1 MFLATHL
8 PTPIPSAAT
17 ALSVESAAA
26 ASSPTAAALEHFD
39 TIIRKALGR
48 STFGTNADGTV
59 SNWYKFGT
67 DDAIAFITMLIFF
80 LAVYLVLL
88 ACKLVLGMV
97 LLSYARKRYRT
108 MKERENL
115 VVDTKGKRL
124 GGWGT
129 VEVDDEKRKWIYE
142 DDPEGAKALK
152 ERERKAENKAREAS
166 EKGVD
171 FGKVTRYEMAA
182 KRIW

>member
-1 MFLATHL
+1 MFLATNL

-17 ALSVESAAA
+17 ALSAESAAT
-26 ASSPTAAALEHFD
+26 SSPTAAALEHFD
-39 TIIRKALGR
+39 NIIRKALGR
-48 STFGTNADGTV
+48 STFGTTVDGAPT
-59 SNWYKFGT
+59 NWYQIGT
-67 DDAIAFITMLIFF
+67 DDIIAFITMLVFF
-80 LAVYLVLL
+80 LGVFLVLL

-97 LLSYARKRYRT
+97 LLNYAGKRYRS
-108 MKERENL
+108 MKKREHL
-115 VVDTKGKRL
+115 VIDTKGKRL

-142 DDPEGAKALK
+142 DDPDGAKALK
-152 ERERKAENKAREAS
+152 DRGRKAEAKAREAA

-171 FGKVTRYEMAA
+171 FGKVARYDMVA